1 MVNRLVENDG
11 LVESLQHALHSGEVG
26 LSLVPPLVKRVIE
39 EQRWHERYVRVIRE
53 EARFDR
59 FVDFVEASPP
69 EGLGA
74 DVPLVERLCA
84 DDPEA
89 LRLIREATVNPRG
102 KPADK
107 HCIAMNKAIQGDAAY
122 VVSRLHDDRPDLYQ
136 EVVSK
141 RMSPH
146 AAAKAAGYRKPYA
159 SVRTDD
165 PDKVSAFLAKHF
177 DADDIR
183 KIAALAVHI
192 REGL

>member
-1 MVNRLVENDG
+1 MANRLVENDG

-26 LSLVPPLVKRVIE
+26 LSLVPPLIKRVIE
-39 EQRWHERYVRVIRE
+39 EERWHERYVRVIRE

-74 DVPLVERLCA
+74 DVPLVERLCS

-89 LRLIREATVNPRG
+89 LRLIREATSNPVG
-102 KPADK
+102 TNQYAKGACNTSK
-107 HCIAMNKAIQGDAAY
+107 HNGWGDVAHTVA
-122 VVSRLHDDRPDLYQ
+122 RLHDEGNGLYD
-136 EVVSK
+136 EVVAG

-165 PDKVSAFLAKHF
+165 VDRAVSALLKHF
-177 DADDIR
+177 STADL
-183 KIAALAVHI
+183 IAAI
-192 REGL
+192 RRATEGD

>member
-1 MVNRLVENDG
+1 MANRLVENDG

-39 EQRWHERYVRVIRE
+39 EERWHERYVRVIRE

-59 FVDFVEASPP
+59 FVDFVEATPP

-74 DVPLVERLCA
+74 DLPLVERLCA

-89 LRLIREATVNPRG
+89 LRLIRAATVNPKG
-102 KPADK
+102 K
-107 HCIAMNKAIQGDAAY
+107 HRVRITNMSKANSDDASY
-122 VVSRLHDDRPDLYQ
+122 VLSRLHGDRPDLYH
-136 EVVSK
+136 EVVAK

-146 AAAKAAGYRKPYA
+146 AAAKQAGYRKPYA

-165 PDKVSAFLAKHF
+165 PAKVAAFLAKHF
-177 DADDIR
+177 AADEIR
-183 KIAALAVHI
+183 RIADLAVRL
-192 REGL
+192 REGP

>member
-11 LVESLQHALHSGEVG
+11 VVESLQHALHSGEMG
-26 LSLVPPLVKRVIE
+26 LSLVPPLIKRVIE
-39 EQRWHERYVRVIRE
+39 EERWHERYVRVIRE

-59 FVDFVEASPP
+59 FVDFVEGAPP

-74 DVPLVERLCA
+74 GLPIVERLCA

-102 KPADK
+102 AH
-107 HCIAMNKAIQGDAAY
+107 HCIAMTKATQGDAPY
-122 VVSRLHDDRPDLYQ
+122 VVSRLHDEHPALYQ
-136 EVVSK
+136 EVVAK

-146 AAAKAAGYRKPYA
+146 AAAKQAGYRKPYA

-183 KIAALAVHI
+183 KIADLAVHI
-192 REGL
+192 REGQED